1 MEPLEV
7 NFPQRPVN
15 DLFSPPNLLSEDAK
29 KQGMRQNL
37 VLSDNLSK
45 KNEVGAPDKF
55 GNNSKKSKG

>member
-7 NFPQRPVN
+7 NFPQRPIN

-29 KQGMRQNL
+29 KQG
-37 VLSDNLSK
+37 LSQHGFMIDMDNR
-45 KNEVGAPDKF
+45 NEEKV